1 MSSKARMVP
10 VRSGRNGV
18 PKSAQSKVR
27 FIGIRVQGPGYKVQ
41 VDFRIEGWE
50 RVQGTEYKVQGE
62 SGEVFLVF

>member
-27 FIGIRVQGPGYKVQ
+27 FIGIRVQGTGYRVQ
-41 VDFRIEGWE
+41 VDFRIEG
-50 RVQGTEYKVQGE
+50 
-62 SGEVFLVF
+62 